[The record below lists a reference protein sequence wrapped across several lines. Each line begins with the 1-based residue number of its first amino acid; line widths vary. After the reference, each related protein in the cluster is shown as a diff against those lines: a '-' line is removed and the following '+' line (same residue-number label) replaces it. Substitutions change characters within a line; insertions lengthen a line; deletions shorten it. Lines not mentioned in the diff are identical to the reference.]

1 MIVIKTERLFISE
14 ITSADSDFM
23 FRLLNSPKW
32 LQFIG
37 NRNIQTI
44 EDATHYIEHIIRP
57 SYEKYGFGYYKIC
70 LNKSDAAVGICGLI
84 KRDFLDDIDIGYALL
99 PEYEGKGFALEATQA
114 LFGYAESKLGLS
126 NILAFTT
133 PDNERSIH
141 LLEKLGFSFVKSFLY
156 PDTDEELN
164 LYASRV

>member
-1 MIVIKTERLFISE
+1 MIILKTERLTICE
-14 ITSADSDFM
+14 ITTTDTDFM

-44 EDATHYIEHIIRP
+44 EDAMHYIEHIIRP
-57 SYEKYGFGYYKIC
+57 SYEKYGFGFYKIC
-70 LNKSDAAVGICGLI
+70 LNETNTAVGICGLI

-99 PEYEGKGFALEATQA
+99 PEYEGEGYAFEATQA
-114 LFGYAESKLGLS
+114 LFEYAESQLGLS
-126 NILAFTT
+126 KILAFTT

-141 LLEKLGFSFVKSFLY
+141 LLEKLGFSFVKTFLY

-164 LYASRV
+164 LYTSIV

>member
-1 MIVIKTERLFISE
+1 MKIETSRIYLVE

-99 PEYEGKGFALEATQA
+99 PEYEQHGFAFEATLA
-114 LFGYAESKLGLS
+114 LFEYATTQLGLLK
-126 NILAFTT
+126 ILAFTT

-141 LLEKLGFSFVKSFLY
+141 LLEKLGFSFVKTFLY
-156 PDTDEELN
+156 PETDEELN
-164 LYASRV
+164 LYASKV

>member
-1 MIVIKTERLFISE
+1 MKIETSRIYLVE

-57 SYEKYGFGYYKIC
+57 SYEKNGFGYYKIC

-99 PEYEGKGFALEATQA
+99 PEYEQHGFAFEATLA
-114 LFGYAESKLGLS
+114 LFEYATTQLGLLK
-126 NILAFTT
+126 ILAFTT

-141 LLEKLGFSFVKSFLY
+141 LLEKLGFSFVKTFLY
-156 PDTDEELN
+156 PETDEELN
-164 LYASRV
+164 LYASKV

>member
-1 MIVIKTERLFISE
+1 MVLKTERLSICE
-14 ITSADSDFM
+14 ITTADSDFM
-23 FRLLNSPKW
+23 YRLLNSPKW

-57 SYEKYGFGYYKIC
+57 SYEKYDYGFYKIC
-70 LNKSDAAVGICGLI
+70 LNETETAVGICGLV
-84 KRDFLDDIDIGYALL
+84 KRDFLDNIDIGYALL
-99 PEYEGKGFALEATQA
+99 PEYEQHGFAFEATQA
-114 LFGYAESKLGLS
+114 LFEYATTQLGLLK
-126 NILAFTT
+126 ILAFTT

-141 LLEKLGFSFVKSFLY
+141 LLEKLGFSFVKTFLY

-164 LYASRV
+164 LYASKV